1 MFYKQK
7 YKIISVILA
16 AGVLLILYSF
26 KGGSQEQQQ
35 YQAVNVDF
43 FEVNLSSVSV
53 ETNYPGAIEGTVNVD
68 IKAQVTGYL
77 EKIFVKEGDYVSKG
91 QSLFKIKGE
100 SLNEQIN
107 LSRASL
113 KAALAAEESAKIELE
128 KIRPL
133 VKEKVVSELQ
143 LKSAEANYAAA
154 KAQVSQAKSSLSS
167 AQINA
172 AFGLIKAP
180 ISGYIG
186 RIPNRIGNLITPGD
200 AVPLTSL
207 ADINNVF
214 VYFSMSEADF
224 MAYMKDGASA
234 NGMKTAELIT
244 ADGKVYKHRGRLEA
258 ASGNIDRATGS
269 IAMKAVFPNPEK
281 ILRSGGSARLVIK
294 KNLNSVLTVPMACVK
309 DIQDKYFVFALAG
322 NNKVTMKPI
331 EVSGTS
337 GNNYIIKSGLCA
349 GEKVAQNQ
357 LNVLADGMTV
367 SYSAAGGK

>member
-1 MFYKQK
+1 MLYKQK
-7 YKIISVILA
+7 YKILSVILA

-26 KGGSQEQQQ
+26 KGSSQEQQQ

-224 MAYMKDGASA
+224 MAYMKDGAAA

-244 ADGKVYKHRGRLEA
+244 ADGKVYNHKGRLEA

-294 KNLNSVLTVPMACVK
+294 KNLNSVLTVPMICVK

-322 NNKVTMKPI
+322 NNKVTMKTI
-331 EVSGTS
+331 EVAGSS
-337 GNNYIIKSGLCA
+337 GNSYIIKSGLCA

>member
-26 KGGSQEQQQ
+26 KGGSQQQQQ

-207 ADINNVF
+207 ADINSVF

-244 ADGKVYKHRGRLEA
+244 ADGKVYNHRGRLEA

-294 KNLNSVLTVPMACVK
+294 KDLDSVLTVPMACVK